1 MTNFQSQAHLT
12 KLCFKGRIQDGR
24 STIDQCTT
32 TQDIGNGC
40 NLHIGAEDTRL
51 LGEPDAKQGE
61 GIWESS
67 GLWLEM
73 VPNG

>member
-40 NLHIGAEDTRL
+40 NLDMGQKTHAYL
-51 LGEPDAKQGE
+51 
-61 GIWESS
+61 ESQTPNKGKGFGKAVGS
-67 GLWLEM
+67 G
-73 VPNG
+73 